1 MKNYSIFNITKALVN
16 IHFFLSVIS
25 FLVLL
30 FFSFFKE
37 EEIPQKDGKLLN
49 LQGKYVSVNADWDV
63 VKDFTF
69 KNSDKI
75 SPAYYLEKRKETG
88 MLYIRSNERV
98 AIMIIIQN
106 LLTFALYILI
116 AYFLKEIFNSANEE
130 KIFTIKNAHRIRNI
144 GLALIFGGFLNLLHG
159 FFLSDY
165 VREIIMEFGKMK
177 FQTSFFV
184 FGPQNS
190 FFLGFL
196 LLALSQVF
204 KRGVEIQEENELTV

>member
-1 MKNYSIFNITKALVN
+1 MKKYSIFDFTKALVN
-16 IHFFLSVIS
+16 IHFFISVIGTIA
-25 FLVLL
+25 LL

-49 LQGKYVSVNADWDV
+49 LQGKYISVNANWDV
-63 VKDFTF
+63 AKDFSF
-69 KNSDKI
+69 KNDNKI
-75 SPAYYLEKRKETG
+75 SPEYYLEKSKEIG
-88 MLYIRSNERV
+88 KLHIKSNNSV

-116 AYFLKEIFNSANEE
+116 AYFLKEIFNSANQE
-130 KIFTIKNAHRIRNI
+130 KIFTIKNAYRIRNI
-144 GLALIFGGFLNLLHG
+144 GLALIIGGFLNLLHG
-159 FFLSDY
+159 YFLTDY
-165 VREIIMEFGKMK
+165 VREIIMDFGKMK

-184 FGPQNS
+184 FGLQNS

-204 KRGVEIQEENELTV
+204 KKGVELQEENELTV